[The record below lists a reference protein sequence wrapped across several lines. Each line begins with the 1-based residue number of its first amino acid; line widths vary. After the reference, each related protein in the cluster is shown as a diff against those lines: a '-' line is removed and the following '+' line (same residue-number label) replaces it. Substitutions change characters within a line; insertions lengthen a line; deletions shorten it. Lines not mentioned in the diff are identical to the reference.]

1 MGNASL
7 GSVVTQIVLY
17 ATSPLY
23 SERRALVKAA
33 TIAGV
38 VLIILGIVGF
48 TMGGFSFTREKK
60 DVDMGPIQIQH
71 KQHKTVPIS
80 PAISLVAVVGGLVLM
95 VAGARSK

>member
-1 MGNASL
+1 
-7 GSVVTQIVLY
+7 
-17 ATSPLY
+17 
-23 SERRALVKAA
+23 VKAA

-60 DVDMGPIQIQH
+60 DVDLGPLQIQH

-80 PAISLVAVVGGLVLM
+80 PAISLVAVVGGLVLV
-95 VAGARSK
+95 VAGSRGK

>member
-1 MGNASL
+1 MK
-7 GSVVTQIVLY
+7 
-17 ATSPLY
+17 P
-23 SERRALVKAA
+23 A

-71 KQHKTVPIS
+71 KQRKTVPIS
-80 PAISLVAVVGGLVLM
+80 PAISLVAVVGGLVLV
-95 VAGARSK
+95 VAGARGK

>member
-1 MGNASL
+1 
-7 GSVVTQIVLY
+7 
-17 ATSPLY
+17 
-23 SERRALVKAA
+23 VKAA

-60 DVDMGPIQIQH
+60 DVDLGPLQIQH

-80 PAISLVAVVGGLVLM
+80 PAISLVAVVGGLVLV
-95 VAGARSK
+95 VAGARGK

>member
-1 MGNASL
+1 MGNVCL
-7 GSVVTQIVLY
+7 GQWLHGSFPRNF
-17 ATSPLY
+17 SPY

-33 TIAGV
+33 TIAGI

-60 DVDMGPIQIQH
+60 DVDMGPLQIEH
-71 KQHKTVPIS
+71 KQHKTIPIS
-80 PAISLVAVVGGLVLM
+80 PAISLVAVVGGLVLV

>member
-1 MGNASL
+1 
-7 GSVVTQIVLY
+7 
-17 ATSPLY
+17 
-23 SERRALVKAA
+23 VKAA

-71 KQHKTVPIS
+71 KQRKTVPIS
-80 PAISLVAVVGGLVLM
+80 PAISLVAVVGGLVLV
-95 VAGARSK
+95 VAGARGK

>member
-1 MGNASL
+1 
-7 GSVVTQIVLY
+7 
-17 ATSPLY
+17 
-23 SERRALVKAA
+23 VKAA

-71 KQHKTVPIS
+71 KQRKTVPIS
-80 PAISLVAVVGGLVLM
+80 PAISLVAVVGGLVLV
-95 VAGARSK
+95 VAGSRGK

>member
-1 MGNASL
+1 M
-7 GSVVTQIVLY
+7 
-17 ATSPLY
+17 
-23 SERRALVKAA
+23 KAA

-71 KQHKTVPIS
+71 KQRKTVPIS
-80 PAISLVAVVGGLVLM
+80 PAISLVAVVGGLVLV
-95 VAGARSK
+95 VAGSRGK

>member
-1 MGNASL
+1 
-7 GSVVTQIVLY
+7 
-17 ATSPLY
+17 
-23 SERRALVKAA
+23 VKPA

-71 KQHKTVPIS
+71 KQRKTVPIS
-80 PAISLVAVVGGLVLM
+80 PAISLVAVVGGLVLV
-95 VAGARSK
+95 VAGARGK

>member
-1 MGNASL
+1 M
-7 GSVVTQIVLY
+7 
-17 ATSPLY
+17 
-23 SERRALVKAA
+23 KAA

-71 KQHKTVPIS
+71 KQRKTVPIS
-80 PAISLVAVVGGLVLM
+80 PAISLVAVVGGLVLV
-95 VAGARSK
+95 VAGARGK

>member
-1 MGNASL
+1 M
-7 GSVVTQIVLY
+7 
-17 ATSPLY
+17 
-23 SERRALVKAA
+23 KAA

-60 DVDMGPIQIQH
+60 DVDLGPLQIQH

-80 PAISLVAVVGGLVLM
+80 PAISLVAVVGGLVLV
-95 VAGARSK
+95 VAGARGK

>member
-1 MGNASL
+1 M
-7 GSVVTQIVLY
+7 
-17 ATSPLY
+17 
-23 SERRALVKAA
+23 KAA

-60 DVDMGPIQIQH
+60 DVDLGPLQIQH

-95 VAGARSK
+95 VAGARGK